1 MASGR
6 KTGGRQRGT
15 PNKASA
21 QLATELAEAA
31 GRVTA
36 SLSPSEMAN
45 MTPLEVMLY
54 AMRHELEC
62 GQVRLAAS
70 IAEKAAPY
78 VHGKMAPRAEDG
90 GGEVTIVI
98 NGGLPR

>member
-1 MASGR
+1 MARGR

-15 PNKASA
+15 PNKTRA
-21 QLATELAEAA
+21 QLDAKLAEVALTA
-31 GRVTA
+31 G
-36 SLSPSEMAN
+36 LPPPQIAN

-62 GQVRLAAS
+62 GQVRSAAS

-78 VHGKMAPRAEDG
+78 VHCKMAPRAEDS